1 MIGGMGGFTMPHAF
15 RAVAAAAAIT
25 IAATTV
31 AAQQVTKDQVPG
43 IRNLSRLETTV
54 ACAGATEVDAI
65 PNVKK
70 MGFVAIINLRQASEP
85 GANVPESQAAAK
97 AAGLNYVHIPFD
109 ASKPDPAVADR
120 FLEAIR
126 QPANQPA
133 YIHCASANR
142 AAALWLIKRVE
153 IDQWDAD
160 RAMKEAE
167 ALGLTSA
174 PLKQYAL
181 DYIKTH

>member
-1 MIGGMGGFTMPHAF
+1 MHKQLTALVSAGVLA
-15 RAVAAAAAIT
+15 AVAILG
-25 IAATTV
+25 
-31 AAQQVTKDQVPG
+31 AQQVTKEEVPG

-70 MGFVAIINLRQASEP
+70 MGFVSMINLRQATEP
-85 GANVPESQAAAK
+85 GANVPQAEAAAK
-97 AAGLNYVHIPFD
+97 AAGLKYIHIPMD
-109 ASKPDPAVADR
+109 AAAPDAAVADR
-120 FLEAIR
+120 FLDAIK
-126 QPANQPA
+126 QPGNQPA

-142 AAALWLIKRVE
+142 AAAMWFIKRVQ
-153 IDQWDAD
+153 IDRWESD

-174 PLKQYAL
+174 PLKQFATNYVT
-181 DYIKTH
+181 THK

>member
-1 MIGGMGGFTMPHAF
+1 MSTRFIAL
-15 RAVAAAAAIT
+15 AAAGIVSS
-25 IAATTV
+25 V
-31 AAQQVTKDQVPG
+31 AVLGAQQVTKEEVAG

-54 ACAGATEVDAI
+54 ACAGATEVEAI

-70 MGFVAIINLRQASEP
+70 MGFMSMINLRQASEP
-85 GANVPESQAAAK
+85 GANVPQSQAAAK

-109 ASKPDPAVADR
+109 AAAPDPAVADR

-142 AAALWLIKRVE
+142 AAAMWFIKRVQ
-153 IDQWDAD
+153 IDKWDTD

-174 PLKQYAL
+174 PLKQFATNYVA
-181 DYIKTH
+181 KK

>member
-1 MIGGMGGFTMPHAF
+1 MHKQLTALVSAGVLT
-15 RAVAAAAAIT
+15 AVAILG
-25 IAATTV
+25 
-31 AAQQVTKDQVPG
+31 AQQVTKEEVPG

-70 MGFVAIINLRQASEP
+70 MGFVSMINLRQATEP
-85 GANVPESQAAAK
+85 GANVPQAEAAAK
-97 AAGLNYVHIPFD
+97 AAGLKYIHIPMD
-109 ASKPDPAVADR
+109 AAAPDAAVADR
-120 FLEAIR
+120 FLDAIK
-126 QPANQPA
+126 QPGNQPA

-142 AAALWLIKRVE
+142 AAAMWFIKRVQ
-153 IDQWDAD
+153 IDRWESD

-174 PLKQYAL
+174 PLKQFATNYVT
-181 DYIKTH
+181 THK